1 MKIGILAD
9 KTGVSK
15 DTIRLYDKMGI
26 LGNVTQPYEYNNYRE
41 YGEEN
46 VYRVLLVKQMKT
58 IGLTLKECSSMINA
72 LVDGELSPEERVVFI
87 QNKVT
92 EVQQKIKQLK
102 QIKSFLQEH
111 LDNDCAFNSDSF
123 LAKLR

>member
-1 MKIGILAD
+1 MKIGILSD

-26 LGNVTQPYEYNNYRE
+26 LGNVTQPHEYNNYRE

-46 VYRVLLVKQMKT
+46 VHRILLVKQMKT

-87 QNKVT
+87 QNKVA

-111 LDNDCAFNSDSF
+111 LDNECAFNSDSF